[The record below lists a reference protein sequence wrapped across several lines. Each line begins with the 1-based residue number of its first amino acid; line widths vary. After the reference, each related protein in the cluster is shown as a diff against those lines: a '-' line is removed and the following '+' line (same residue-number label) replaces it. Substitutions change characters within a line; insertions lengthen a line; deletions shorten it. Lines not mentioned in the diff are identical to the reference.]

1 MKSFICSTFVAGLL
15 LFPSLALANPLGLT
29 LRAGPVWRDVT
40 ESKLAFTGPACNRTY
55 FVDEKTD
62 MQMDIGVTIA
72 PSLRIYNGLSLV
84 GSATRI
90 FALEKERKD
99 TNEFAAQLELRFGQD
114 VVIQEVVADHNAE
127 FQSRLSAQEH
137 DQLHRDHALILESQ
151 ARQERALSDL
161 QSRPK
166 RDTVI
171 VAPEKACVT
180 PSKKCPPNC
189 KHRARGR

>member
-1 MKSFICSTFVAGLL
+1 MKLFFTAVLMLL
-15 LFPSLALANPLGLT
+15 PSLTFANPLGLA

-40 ESKLAFTGPACNRTY
+40 ESKLAFTGTACNRKY

-62 MQMDIGVTIA
+62 LQMGIGVTIA
-72 PSLRIYNGLSLV
+72 PSLRIYEGLSLV

-90 FALEKERKD
+90 FALEDEHKD
-99 TNEFAAQLELRFGQD
+99 VNEFAAQLEYKWGDRYEVTR
-114 VVIQEVVADHNAE
+114 VVESNVRSDASYWRE
-127 FQSRLSAQEH
+127 SAREH
-137 DQLHRDHALILESQ
+137 EQLHRDHALILESQ

-161 QSRPK
+161 QSRPVAK
-166 RDTVI
+166 PCTTV

-189 KHRARGR
+189 KHRTRR